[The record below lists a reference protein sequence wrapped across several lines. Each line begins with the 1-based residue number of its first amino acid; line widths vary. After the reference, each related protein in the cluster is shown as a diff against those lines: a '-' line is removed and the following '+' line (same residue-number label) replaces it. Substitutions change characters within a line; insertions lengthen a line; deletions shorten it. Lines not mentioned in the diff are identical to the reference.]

1 MRRHGLIRS
10 FKQPIAILSLIALL
24 IAQAAAGMH
33 ATRHLRLGGERT
45 DVPGVHTQLC
55 LECASFAPLASAHGG
70 SATALTIAALDI
82 DIFVT
87 SPGRAAAVRPLRA
100 AFQARAPPR

>member
-1 MRRHGLIRS
+1 MRRHGLLHRL
-10 FKQPIAILSLIALL
+10 KQPIAILSLVALL
-24 IAQAAAGMH
+24 IAQAAAGTH
-33 ATRHLRLGGERT
+33 AARHLRLGGERT

-70 SATALTIAALDI
+70 SATALTVAALGI
-82 DIFVT
+82 DTFVT
-87 SPGRAAAVRPLRA
+87 SPGRSAAVRPLRA